1 MREIVGLNPKQ
12 QRFVAEYLVDLNATQ
27 AAIRAG
33 YKTARVQGP
42 RLLANVGVAKAIQ
55 ERQSK
60 RIGKLELTADSILGE
75 LLRIAKVDISQAF
88 EEDGNLRPLS
98 DIPEDVRRAVAGIEI
113 DDRWEGKGEDATRYT
128 VKKLKFWDKNR
139 ALELLAKN
147 LGLLVERHEHTG
159 KGGGPLPIR
168 FVVKGA

>member
-1 MREIVGLNPKQ
+1 MGLNPKQ

-27 AAIRAG
+27 AAIRSG
-33 YKTARVQGP
+33 YSQKTARQIATENLSKP
-42 RLLANVGVAKAIQ
+42 AIAAAIA
-55 ERQSK
+55 ERQAK
-60 RIGKLELTADSILGE
+60 RIGKLELTAETILGE
-75 LLRIAKVDISQAF
+75 LLRIAKVDVREAYD
-88 EEDGNLRPLS
+88 EDGNLRPLS
-98 DIPEDVRRAVAGIEI
+98 EIPEDVRRAVAGIEI

-147 LGLLVERHEHTG
+147 LGLLVEKHEVTG

-168 FVVKGA
+168 FVVKGP

>member
-1 MREIVGLNPKQ
+1 MGLNPKQ

-33 YKTARVQGP
+33 YSAKGARVNGP
-42 RLLANVGVAKAIQ
+42 RLLSNAVVAAAIQ
-55 ERQSK
+55 ERQAK
-60 RIGKLELTADSILGE
+60 RIGKLELTADAVLGE
-75 LLRIAKVDISQAF
+75 LLRIAKADIAEAF
-88 EEDGNLRPLS
+88 EEDGNLRKLS
-98 DIPEDVRRAVAGIEI
+98 EIPEDVRRAVAGIEI
-113 DDRWEGKGEDATRYT
+113 DDRWEGRGEEAVRYT

-147 LGLLVERHEHTG
+147 LGLLVEKHEHTG